1 MNIWLSMLTTT
12 GLGAIIGGFTNHL
25 AIKMLFRPHR
35 PMYIGKFSSA
45 IYTRINSEAPR

>member
-35 PMYIGKFSSA
+35 PIYWEVSSA